1 MTNKIKIIALTGP
14 TASGKTSIGV
24 EIARSFNGEIISAD
38 SRQVY
43 RGMDIGTGK
52 DISEYSSGGAPVPY
66 HLIDIAD
73 PAEDYNLKEFCLDA
87 EDAIKDI
94 HSRGRLPVIAGGS
107 ALYLNAFLRGY
118 ELPGGPPDEK
128 LREELREMTIGEML
142 EKLKAESQE
151 LYNSIKDKNN
161 RTRIIRAIEK
171 ARGLNCAYTPF
182 SDSLEVLMLGVYR
195 HRSEIHKR
203 IEKRLDER
211 LNTGMVEEVEE
222 LHKNGLSW
230 ERLDYF
236 GLEYRYLALYL
247 QGKMT
252 FQEMRE
258 NLFIRIRQF
267 AKSQDV
273 WFRKMERDGR
283 PIYWIKPENKNA
295 FTDTVRKFLKGEA
308 LPPPEIQLQNIHYG
322 PLSN

>member
-1 MTNKIKIIALTGP
+1 MNNRIKIITLTGP

-24 EIARSFNGEIISAD
+24 DLARFFNGEIVSAD

-43 RGMDIGTGK
+43 KGMDLGTGK
-52 DISEYSSGGAPVPY
+52 DISEYSVGGSPVPY

-73 PAEDYNLKEFCLDA
+73 PTEDYNLKEFCLDA
-87 EDAIKDI
+87 EDAIRDI
-94 HSRGRLPVIAGGS
+94 HGRGKLPFIVGGS
-107 ALYLNAFLRGY
+107 ALYLNAFLGGY

-128 LREELREMTIGEML
+128 LREELRQMSTETIL
-142 EKLKAESQE
+142 EKLKTDS
-151 LYNSIKDKNN
+151 LNIYNSIKDKNN

-171 ARGLNCAYTPF
+171 ARGINCAYIPF
-182 SDSLEVLMLGVYR
+182 SASLDVLILGVYR

-203 IEKRLDER
+203 IEARLDER
-211 LNTGMVEEVEE
+211 LKSGMIEEVEN

-252 FQEMRE
+252 FSEMRE

-283 PIYWIKPENKNA
+283 PIYWIKPENKDE
-295 FTDTVRKFLKGEA
+295 FFSTVQKFLNNES
-308 LPPPEIQLQNIHYG
+308 LPEPEIQLRNIHYG